1 MKTFTKSTIFA
12 ALVASTSATAQISV
26 TDTNTAVFNIGGTIE
41 AMCKVKSSSAAGAS
55 ALVLDQTNTT
65 QDIGTL
71 EVWCNTGRNATTKY
85 SSANN
90 GFLVDGANKIA
101 YTLNVGTIASDIDLA
116 SDYTASNTDAGTD
129 RNGTSKS
136 HALKITP
143 LSNGLDNAGNYSDTI
158 TVTVTA
164 N

>member
-1 MKTFTKSTIFA
+1 MNTLLKTIIFA
-12 ALVASTSATAQISV
+12 SAVTSVSATAAITVS
-26 TDTNTAVFNIGGTIE
+26 DTNSAIFNIGGTID
-41 AMCKVKSSSAAGAS
+41 AMCKVKSTGSANAA
-55 ALVLDQTNTT
+55 ALIIDESNTT

-85 SSANN
+85 SSSNN

-101 YTLNVGTIASDIDLA
+101 YTLDVGSFASAIDLA
-116 SDYTASNTDAGTD
+116 SDYTASATEAGTD
-129 RNGTSKS
+129 KTGSTKS

-143 LSNGLDNAGNYSDTI
+143 ISTGLDYAGQYSDTI
-158 TVTVTA
+158 TVTVSY